1 LFDKELEDKLKE
13 VKAYCENTGL
23 APWHGP
29 KKEGFFRYFV
39 VRKSFKTNQLLFN
52 LVTTSHDLPQF
63 DLQKFASFLVELL
76 GKHRVAGLLHT
87 VNDEIGDRTLATSGD
102 IHLVYGEEKIVE
114 ELLGLNFEISMKS
127 FFQTNPKSAEKLYS
141 KVIGYALDKKETI
154 DNNVVLDL
162 FCGTG
167 TIGQI
172 LASKSENA
180 QIVGVDIVESAIE
193 NAKENATRNGIEG
206 VQFYAADVG
215 KFLVEHPEYA
225 GKIRTIILDPARA
238 GVAPKTMKK
247 IINLGAERMVYV
259 SCNPATQARDTEL
272 LSEAG
277 YSIKKFSLV
286 DQFPHTSHIETVVL
300 FEK

>member
-1 LFDKELEDKLKE
+1 
-13 VKAYCENTGL
+13 
-23 APWHGP
+23 
-29 KKEGFFRYFV
+29 
-39 VRKSFKTNQLLFN
+39 
-52 LVTTSHDLPQF
+52 
-63 DLQKFASFLVELL
+63 
-76 GKHRVAGLLHT
+76 
-87 VNDEIGDRTLATSGD
+87 
-102 IHLVYGEEKIVE
+102 
-114 ELLGLNFEISMKS
+114 M
-127 FFQTNPKSAEKLYS
+127 
-141 KVIGYALDKKETI
+141 
-154 DNNVVLDL
+154 
-162 FCGTG
+162 
-167 TIGQI
+167 
-172 LASKSENA
+172 
-180 QIVGVDIVESAIE
+180 ESAIE